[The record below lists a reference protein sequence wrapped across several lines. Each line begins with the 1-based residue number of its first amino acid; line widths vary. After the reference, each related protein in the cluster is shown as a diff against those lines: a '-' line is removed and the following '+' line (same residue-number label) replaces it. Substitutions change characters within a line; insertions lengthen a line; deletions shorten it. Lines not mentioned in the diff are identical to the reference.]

1 MDHKRIDLKVFCL
14 LWAGE
19 YLSRGPCQLIAECVC
34 VDDGEGV
41 SVCVFEACCQ
51 PAVRGE
57 QSSSTP

>member
-1 MDHKRIDLKVFCL
+1 MEPLENRFEGL
-14 LWAGE
+14 LFALAGE